1 MKEYLRPHD
10 VKNRCE
16 VTKGSLL
23 RLDIQ
28 SSHVWTGLFRS
39 EALLGSQLG
48 LRAAER
54 ATKVALEE
62 QTHEKTKLSLEKI

>member
-1 MKEYLRPHD
+1 MKEYLRPRD

-23 RLDIQ
+23 RLAIQ

-54 ATKVALEE
+54 VAKVALEE